1 MKMILKDFREIH
13 AMKKDKKNFF
23 LRTIYNNFNI
33 TEEIVSVE
41 ELTKILTKLKLS

>member
-13 AMKKDKKNFF
+13 AMKKDKTFY
-23 LRTIYNNFNI
+23 LRTIYNIFNI